1 MSQIHYQVEDLNW
14 QELREFP
21 GIGEVKV
28 LRDSPKSGA
37 KTMIVKLPPGGRVEP
52 HSHPAVVQHYVL
64 EGEYEQQGK
73 TYARGA
79 YRMLP
84 QHADMSEITT
94 GQGATVLMIYD
105 PSYET
110 SEKGSKE

>member
-1 MSQIHYQVEDLNW
+1 MSMTECQVQDLKW
-14 QELREFP
+14 EELRQFP
-21 GIGEVKV
+21 GTGEVKV
-28 LRDSPKSGA
+28 LRDTPESGA